1 MNAMIIDD
9 TTTPAR
15 PASRIIAPYLQELRC
30 EFLRALRNPGI
41 AVPVLIMPVGL
52 YLLFA
57 LVIAGEA
64 IDKDPGLGVFMFAA
78 FSIMAV
84 TMPGLFGAGVTLALE
99 RDMGLMRLKRAQPA
113 PAGSWLAGKIGC
125 SLILSMLAYL
135 PLLALALATGKLHV
149 PPAAI
154 LTLSL
159 TLVVCALPF
168 YALGLAIGSLV
179 SGSAAPAWAN
189 LIYLPGCYLSGMFF
203 PLPKSMY
210 WQTPIW
216 PQFHVQQLVMHVA
229 GIQKMQFEPILVAVA
244 TLLGYSVM
252 FSAIAIFRLA
262 RKG

>member
-1 MNAMIIDD
+1 MNAMTVD
-9 TTTPAR
+9 TTLQTAR
-15 PASRIIAPYLQELRC
+15 PQARILAPYLQELRC
-30 EFLRALRNPGI
+30 EMLRVFRNPGI

-64 IDKDPGLGVFMFAA
+64 IAKDAGLGVFMFAA

-84 TMPGLFGAGVTLALE
+84 TMPGLFGVGVTLALE
-99 RDMGLMRLKRAQPA
+99 RDMGLMKLWRAQPA
-113 PAGSWLAGKIGC
+113 PAGSWLVGKIGC
-125 SLILSMLAYL
+125 SVILSLLAYL
-135 PLLALALATGKLHV
+135 PMLALAVATGKLV
-149 PPAAI
+149 LPAGTIALLSI
-154 LTLSL
+154 TLI
-159 TLVVCALPF
+159 VCALPF

-179 SGSAAPAWAN
+179 TGSAAPAWAN
-189 LIYLPGCYLSGMFF
+189 LVYLPGCYLSGMFF

-229 GIQKMQFEPILVAVA
+229 GIQKMQFEPVLVAGA
-244 TLLGYSVM
+244 TLLGYMVM